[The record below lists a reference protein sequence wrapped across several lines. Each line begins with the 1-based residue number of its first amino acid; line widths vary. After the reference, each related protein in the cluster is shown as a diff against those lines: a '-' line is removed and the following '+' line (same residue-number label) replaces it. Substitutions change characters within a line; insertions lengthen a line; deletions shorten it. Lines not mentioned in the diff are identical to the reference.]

1 MESQLTINTN
11 NMKRT
16 NLLLLSLCALGLIFT
31 RCDFN
36 WNFSRKYTI
45 AIKQPD
51 QAYIQS
57 AELDSIWKS
66 SYEYAVSIPEDTTIS
81 TYFHLIEAL
90 NSNQPYNCTN
100 TLIICHT
107 KDTASMKELA
117 PGYALY
123 ISDFIAKEG
132 MCNKSCYFNIHKD
145 INKYQIEKI
154 KCEF

>member
-1 MESQLTINTN
+1 
-11 NMKRT
+11 MKRT

-66 SYEYAVSIPEDTTIS
+66 SYEYAVLIPEDTTIS

-100 TLIICHT
+100 HI
-107 KDTASMKELA
+107 
-117 PGYALY
+117 
-123 ISDFIAKEG
+123 
-132 MCNKSCYFNIHKD
+132 
-145 INKYQIEKI
+145 
-154 KCEF
+154 

>member
-66 SYEYAVSIPEDTTIS
+66 SYEYAVLIPEDTTIS

-90 NSNQPYNCTN
+90 NINQPYNFTN
-100 TLIICHT
+100 TCLLYLSDAADDLISGDLGCF
-107 KDTASMKELA
+107 
-117 PGYALY
+117 PV
-123 ISDFIAKEG
+123 
-132 MCNKSCYFNIHKD
+132 
-145 INKYQIEKI
+145 INKKI
-154 KCEF
+154 QSSDDVYI

>member
-1 MESQLTINTN
+1 
-11 NMKRT
+11 MKRT

-66 SYEYAVSIPEDTTIS
+66 SYEYAVLIPEDTTIS

-90 NSNQPYNCTN
+90 NWFSSVY
-100 TLIICHT
+100 LSVSRL
-107 KDTASMKELA
+107 ASRVWFHPVVWNPLCFAEIVY
-117 PGYALY
+117 G
-123 ISDFIAKEG
+123 
-132 MCNKSCYFNIHKD
+132 
-145 INKYQIEKI
+145 
-154 KCEF
+154 

>member
-1 MESQLTINTN
+1 
-11 NMKRT
+11 MKRT

-66 SYEYAVSIPEDTTIS
+66 SYEYAVLIPEDTTIS

-90 NSNQPYNCTN
+90 PY
-100 TLIICHT
+100 
-107 KDTASMKELA
+107 K
-117 PGYALY
+117 GYGKHERAGSGLCFIY
-123 ISDFIAKEG
+123 IRFHS
-132 MCNKSCYFNIHKD
+132 
-145 INKYQIEKI
+145 
-154 KCEF
+154 

>member
-66 SYEYAVSIPEDTTIS
+66 SYEYAVLIPETVLPS
-81 TYFHLIEAL
+81 AWNLFHRKYRLQSYL
-90 NSNQPYNCTN
+90 R
-100 TLIICHT
+100 
-107 KDTASMKELA
+107 
-117 PGYALY
+117 PG
-123 ISDFIAKEG
+123 SDRIL
-132 MCNKSCYFNIHKD
+132 
-145 INKYQIEKI
+145 
-154 KCEF
+154 

>member
-66 SYEYAVSIPEDTTIS
+66 SYEYAVLIPEDTTIS
-81 TYFHLIEAL
+81 TYFHLIEA
-90 NSNQPYNCTN
+90 
-100 TLIICHT
+100 
-107 KDTASMKELA
+107 
-117 PGYALY
+117 
-123 ISDFIAKEG
+123 DFIAKEG

>member
-1 MESQLTINTN
+1 
-11 NMKRT
+11 MKRT

-66 SYEYAVSIPEDTTIS
+66 SYEYAVLIPEDTTIS
-81 TYFHLIEAL
+81 TYFHLIKAL
-90 NSNQPYNCTN
+90 NSN
-100 TLIICHT
+100 T
-107 KDTASMKELA
+107 KDTVSMKELA

>member
-66 SYEYAVSIPEDTTIS
+66 SYEYAVLIPEDTTIS

-100 TLIICHT
+100 TLILFAIQRIRQ
-107 KDTASMKELA
+107 A
-117 PGYALY
+117 
-123 ISDFIAKEG
+123 
-132 MCNKSCYFNIHKD
+132 
-145 INKYQIEKI
+145 
-154 KCEF
+154 

>member
-1 MESQLTINTN
+1 
-11 NMKRT
+11 MKRT

-66 SYEYAVSIPEDTTIS
+66 SYEYAVLIPEDTTIS
-81 TYFHLIEAL
+81 TYFHLIAAL

-123 ISDFIAKEG
+123 IYDFIAKEC
-132 MCNKSCYFNIHKD
+132 M
-145 INKYQIEKI
+145 
-154 KCEF
+154 

>member
-66 SYEYAVSIPEDTTIS
+66 SYEYAVLIPEDTTIS

-107 KDTASMKELA
+107 KDTAPKANNELR
-117 PGYALY
+117 LFFLLF
-123 ISDFIAKEG
+123 SVSCKRFIILTSAF
-132 MCNKSCYFNIHKD
+132 SV
-145 INKYQIEKI
+145 
-154 KCEF
+154 